1 MKLSTD
7 QLTNL
12 KPLLEALLK
21 RHSTARLTKLAN
33 YYEGQHDI
41 LDRQLT
47 DPTKPN
53 NKLVVNKA
61 GYITDTLTGYFMGK
75 PISYNSEDSQFL
87 DELTEIFRYTD
98 EADNN
103 SEIAKTCSIKG
114 YAYELLYVDEDANVR
129 FVEVE
134 PEQMIYVES
143 NDATP
148 VPILA
153 ARIYD
158 VLDILADTTTRY
170 VEAYTTTEI
179 HTFRQQDG
187 ALMQE
192 GEPVPH
198 VFGDMPVVRYQNN
211 KEMRG
216 DFEGVLTLID
226 AYNLAQSETMNDFE
240 YFSDAY
246 LLLIGMTA
254 SSEDVAEMKRNRVM
268 TLDENGQAQWL
279 IKDIND
285 IAVEN
290 YKNRLQADLHGI
302 SKTPDL
308 SDENFSGNL
317 TGVAISYKIWGMEQL
332 TSIKERKF
340 KKGLQRR
347 IELICNFLATKGKNY
362 DWRDIEI
369 VFSRNMP
376 QNVKEIVDI
385 VVALKNTVSDES
397 LLSLLPFIES
407 PQLELD
413 RIAEQNEG
421 RINLDDVEEEPEEE
435 NNFPA

>member
-198 VFGDMPVVRYQNN
+198 VFGDVPVVRYQNN